1 MLRAVARILSGSTYA
16 VLGLDAVRTP
26 GGRVG
31 QAAPMLTT
39 LRKSVPLPDNDE
51 LIVRG
56 NAAVQ
61 VLAGTL
67 LALGKAQRLSALI
80 LVGSLAPTTAAGHA
94 FWAVEDPAARKL
106 QRIQFH
112 KNMAMIGGL
121 LFAVLDQPLVSRGHH
136 AAGCEG
142 KGAGRLSRRQLLCE
156 LQPPLPPQQLV

>member
-1 MLRAVARILSGSTYA
+1 MIGVLSMPRAVARILSGSTYA

-61 VLAGTL
+61 VLAWIH
-67 LALGKAQRLSALI
+67 RS
-80 LVGSLAPTTAAGHA
+80 GSG
-94 FWAVEDPAARKL
+94 
-106 QRIQFH
+106 
-112 KNMAMIGGL
+112 
-121 LFAVLDQPLVSRGHH
+121 
-136 AAGCEG
+136 
-142 KGAGRLSRRQLLCE
+142 
-156 LQPPLPPQQLV
+156 